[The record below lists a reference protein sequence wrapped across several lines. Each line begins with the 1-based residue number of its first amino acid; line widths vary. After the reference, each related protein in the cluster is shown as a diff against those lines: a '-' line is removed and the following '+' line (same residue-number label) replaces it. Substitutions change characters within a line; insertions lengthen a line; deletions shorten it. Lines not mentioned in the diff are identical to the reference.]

1 MNYIELNNQML
12 QRDNITGQFKLE
24 KDKEATKDYF
34 LNNINL
40 NTVFFHT
47 LKEKLDYL
55 VENDYYEKEP
65 IEKYSYKDL
74 KKLYKYVY
82 NKKFRFE
89 SFMAAQM
96 FYERYALRTNDGK
109 RILERYEDRIVAN
122 AIVLG
127 DGDIEKAF
135 DYAKLLINQEYQ
147 PATPTFMNLL
157 KKRGGNYVSC
167 FLLEVDD
174 SLNDLNAVEGYA
186 KQLSKLGGG
195 VSLNLSKI
203 RAKGESIQNIEG
215 VASGVV
221 PFMKS
226 LDQSARWINQL
237 GSRQGA
243 FSVYLNAFHAD
254 IYDFLDTK
262 RISGDED
269 IRCKTLSLGVVI
281 PDKFIELAAKDKMGY
296 LFYPHNVKQV
306 YGTHFDEMDIT
317 KMYDELVDNPTIKKK
332 QFNPRQLMSYIGSTL
347 FESGY
352 PYLMFSDNVNR
363 VHANNNVSKVK
374 FSNLCVTGDTEL
386 LTDNGYFSAKE
397 LYDKQNKLKVVI
409 DKRTKNYDIREK
421 GTEVVNAIPMQL
433 TSRKADVFEIKTKQ
447 GYSIKSTE
455 WHKYYKQNDDKSVSK
470 VQLNELSVGDRL
482 LIQSGEGKFG
492 SFHDPELAFI
502 MGIIAG
508 DGTFADRGT
517 PKIYLYDSKK
527 SLKDK
532 LEKMIHNVIDRY
544 HNKEIDLHH
553 SATREPKFVYNEKMN
568 RLELSSSVLRDVLNK
583 HGFNKENKISFPYI
597 LKQANKQTISSYLS
611 GLYQMDGT
619 VNANAKSKAMSY
631 ELVSISKEFLKDIQM
646 QLLNLGIYSS
656 IYKTERT
663 YSLLPD
669 SNRNLKEYKVSNIY
683 KLSVQDRKSRDKFLE
698 SIELKEKDVKKV
710 LAFNSI
716 LQPNSRTPKHGFTAT
731 IESIEYIGKEDV
743 YDTTQEDYHSLI
755 FNGIVT
761 GNCSEIL
768 QYSQVSEHTDYG
780 LEDKLGLDISCN
792 LGSLNIVNAMKS
804 EDFGKTIALSIDALN
819 EVSRISNIANA
830 PTIKKANEISHSIGL
845 GAMNLHGYLAQNKIK
860 YDSKEGLEFA
870 DTFFRMVKYY
880 GLKRS
885 MDIAKETGEKYYGF
899 EGSKYASG
907 EQLKD
912 YFEQKP
918 PKISDKIAVLFEGH
932 HIPTQEDWK
941 KLSDDIQKYG
951 LYNSYITAVAPTGS
965 ISYIQNS
972 TASILPVVERIEE
985 RPQGKSKVY
994 FPAPNLSAE
1003 NWFFYKE
1010 AYDFDQRSIADMV
1023 ATIQKHVD
1031 QGISFTYFMKDTD
1044 TTRDINKLHLY
1055 AYSKG
1060 IKTMYYM
1067 RTKRTQMEE
1076 CLSCQV

>member
-317 KMYDELVDNPTIKKK
+317 KMYDELVDNPAIKKK

-374 FSNLCVTGDTEL
+374 FSNLC
-386 LTDNGYFSAKE
+386 S
-397 LYDKQNKLKVVI
+397 
-409 DKRTKNYDIREK
+409 
-421 GTEVVNAIPMQL
+421 EV
-433 TSRKADVFEIKTKQ
+433 
-447 GYSIKSTE
+447 
-455 WHKYYKQNDDKSVSK
+455 
-470 VQLNELSVGDRL
+470 
-482 LIQSGEGKFG
+482 
-492 SFHDPELAFI
+492 
-502 MGIIAG
+502 
-508 DGTFADRGT
+508 
-517 PKIYLYDSKK
+517 
-527 SLKDK
+527 
-532 LEKMIHNVIDRY
+532 
-544 HNKEIDLHH
+544 
-553 SATREPKFVYNEKMN
+553 
-568 RLELSSSVLRDVLNK
+568 
-583 HGFNKENKISFPYI
+583 
-597 LKQANKQTISSYLS
+597 
-611 GLYQMDGT
+611 
-619 VNANAKSKAMSY
+619 
-631 ELVSISKEFLKDIQM
+631 
-646 QLLNLGIYSS
+646 
-656 IYKTERT
+656 
-663 YSLLPD
+663 
-669 SNRNLKEYKVSNIY
+669 
-683 KLSVQDRKSRDKFLE
+683 
-698 SIELKEKDVKKV
+698 
-710 LAFNSI
+710 
-716 LQPNSRTPKHGFTAT
+716 
-731 IESIEYIGKEDV
+731 
-743 YDTTQEDYHSLI
+743 
-755 FNGIVT
+755 
-761 GNCSEIL
+761 L

-994 FPAPNLSAE
+994 FPAPNLRAE

-1010 AYDFDQRSIADMV
+1010 AYDFDQRSIADMI

>member
-34 LNNINL
+34 LNKINL

-317 KMYDELVDNPTIKKK
+317 KMYDELVDNPAIKKK

-374 FSNLCVTGDTEL
+374 FSNLC
-386 LTDNGYFSAKE
+386 S
-397 LYDKQNKLKVVI
+397 
-409 DKRTKNYDIREK
+409 
-421 GTEVVNAIPMQL
+421 EV
-433 TSRKADVFEIKTKQ
+433 
-447 GYSIKSTE
+447 
-455 WHKYYKQNDDKSVSK
+455 
-470 VQLNELSVGDRL
+470 
-482 LIQSGEGKFG
+482 
-492 SFHDPELAFI
+492 
-502 MGIIAG
+502 
-508 DGTFADRGT
+508 
-517 PKIYLYDSKK
+517 
-527 SLKDK
+527 
-532 LEKMIHNVIDRY
+532 
-544 HNKEIDLHH
+544 
-553 SATREPKFVYNEKMN
+553 
-568 RLELSSSVLRDVLNK
+568 
-583 HGFNKENKISFPYI
+583 
-597 LKQANKQTISSYLS
+597 
-611 GLYQMDGT
+611 
-619 VNANAKSKAMSY
+619 
-631 ELVSISKEFLKDIQM
+631 
-646 QLLNLGIYSS
+646 
-656 IYKTERT
+656 
-663 YSLLPD
+663 
-669 SNRNLKEYKVSNIY
+669 
-683 KLSVQDRKSRDKFLE
+683 
-698 SIELKEKDVKKV
+698 
-710 LAFNSI
+710 
-716 LQPNSRTPKHGFTAT
+716 
-731 IESIEYIGKEDV
+731 
-743 YDTTQEDYHSLI
+743 
-755 FNGIVT
+755 
-761 GNCSEIL
+761 L

-994 FPAPNLSAE
+994 FPAPNLRAE

>member
-317 KMYDELVDNPTIKKK
+317 KMYDELVDNPAIKKK

-374 FSNLCVTGDTEL
+374 FSNLC
-386 LTDNGYFSAKE
+386 S
-397 LYDKQNKLKVVI
+397 
-409 DKRTKNYDIREK
+409 
-421 GTEVVNAIPMQL
+421 EV
-433 TSRKADVFEIKTKQ
+433 
-447 GYSIKSTE
+447 
-455 WHKYYKQNDDKSVSK
+455 
-470 VQLNELSVGDRL
+470 
-482 LIQSGEGKFG
+482 
-492 SFHDPELAFI
+492 
-502 MGIIAG
+502 
-508 DGTFADRGT
+508 
-517 PKIYLYDSKK
+517 
-527 SLKDK
+527 
-532 LEKMIHNVIDRY
+532 
-544 HNKEIDLHH
+544 
-553 SATREPKFVYNEKMN
+553 
-568 RLELSSSVLRDVLNK
+568 
-583 HGFNKENKISFPYI
+583 
-597 LKQANKQTISSYLS
+597 
-611 GLYQMDGT
+611 
-619 VNANAKSKAMSY
+619 
-631 ELVSISKEFLKDIQM
+631 
-646 QLLNLGIYSS
+646 
-656 IYKTERT
+656 
-663 YSLLPD
+663 
-669 SNRNLKEYKVSNIY
+669 
-683 KLSVQDRKSRDKFLE
+683 
-698 SIELKEKDVKKV
+698 
-710 LAFNSI
+710 
-716 LQPNSRTPKHGFTAT
+716 
-731 IESIEYIGKEDV
+731 
-743 YDTTQEDYHSLI
+743 
-755 FNGIVT
+755 
-761 GNCSEIL
+761 L

-994 FPAPNLSAE
+994 FPAPNLRAE

>member
-269 IRCKTLSLGVVI
+269 IRCKTLSLGLVI

-317 KMYDELVDNPTIKKK
+317 KMYDELVDNPAIKKK

-374 FSNLCVTGDTEL
+374 FSNLC
-386 LTDNGYFSAKE
+386 S
-397 LYDKQNKLKVVI
+397 
-409 DKRTKNYDIREK
+409 
-421 GTEVVNAIPMQL
+421 EV
-433 TSRKADVFEIKTKQ
+433 
-447 GYSIKSTE
+447 
-455 WHKYYKQNDDKSVSK
+455 
-470 VQLNELSVGDRL
+470 
-482 LIQSGEGKFG
+482 
-492 SFHDPELAFI
+492 
-502 MGIIAG
+502 
-508 DGTFADRGT
+508 
-517 PKIYLYDSKK
+517 
-527 SLKDK
+527 
-532 LEKMIHNVIDRY
+532 
-544 HNKEIDLHH
+544 
-553 SATREPKFVYNEKMN
+553 
-568 RLELSSSVLRDVLNK
+568 
-583 HGFNKENKISFPYI
+583 
-597 LKQANKQTISSYLS
+597 
-611 GLYQMDGT
+611 
-619 VNANAKSKAMSY
+619 
-631 ELVSISKEFLKDIQM
+631 
-646 QLLNLGIYSS
+646 
-656 IYKTERT
+656 
-663 YSLLPD
+663 
-669 SNRNLKEYKVSNIY
+669 
-683 KLSVQDRKSRDKFLE
+683 
-698 SIELKEKDVKKV
+698 
-710 LAFNSI
+710 
-716 LQPNSRTPKHGFTAT
+716 
-731 IESIEYIGKEDV
+731 
-743 YDTTQEDYHSLI
+743 
-755 FNGIVT
+755 
-761 GNCSEIL
+761 L
-768 QYSQVSEHTDYG
+768 QYSQVSEHSDYG

>member
-317 KMYDELVDNPTIKKK
+317 KMYDELVDNPAIKKK

-374 FSNLCVTGDTEL
+374 FSNLC
-386 LTDNGYFSAKE
+386 S
-397 LYDKQNKLKVVI
+397 
-409 DKRTKNYDIREK
+409 
-421 GTEVVNAIPMQL
+421 EV
-433 TSRKADVFEIKTKQ
+433 
-447 GYSIKSTE
+447 
-455 WHKYYKQNDDKSVSK
+455 
-470 VQLNELSVGDRL
+470 
-482 LIQSGEGKFG
+482 
-492 SFHDPELAFI
+492 
-502 MGIIAG
+502 
-508 DGTFADRGT
+508 
-517 PKIYLYDSKK
+517 
-527 SLKDK
+527 
-532 LEKMIHNVIDRY
+532 
-544 HNKEIDLHH
+544 
-553 SATREPKFVYNEKMN
+553 
-568 RLELSSSVLRDVLNK
+568 
-583 HGFNKENKISFPYI
+583 
-597 LKQANKQTISSYLS
+597 
-611 GLYQMDGT
+611 
-619 VNANAKSKAMSY
+619 
-631 ELVSISKEFLKDIQM
+631 
-646 QLLNLGIYSS
+646 
-656 IYKTERT
+656 
-663 YSLLPD
+663 
-669 SNRNLKEYKVSNIY
+669 
-683 KLSVQDRKSRDKFLE
+683 
-698 SIELKEKDVKKV
+698 
-710 LAFNSI
+710 
-716 LQPNSRTPKHGFTAT
+716 
-731 IESIEYIGKEDV
+731 
-743 YDTTQEDYHSLI
+743 
-755 FNGIVT
+755 
-761 GNCSEIL
+761 L

-885 MDIAKETGEKYYGF
+885 SDIAKETGEKYYGF

>member
-317 KMYDELVDNPTIKKK
+317 KMYDELVDNPAIKKK

-374 FSNLCVTGDTEL
+374 FSNLC
-386 LTDNGYFSAKE
+386 S
-397 LYDKQNKLKVVI
+397 
-409 DKRTKNYDIREK
+409 
-421 GTEVVNAIPMQL
+421 EV
-433 TSRKADVFEIKTKQ
+433 
-447 GYSIKSTE
+447 
-455 WHKYYKQNDDKSVSK
+455 
-470 VQLNELSVGDRL
+470 
-482 LIQSGEGKFG
+482 
-492 SFHDPELAFI
+492 
-502 MGIIAG
+502 
-508 DGTFADRGT
+508 
-517 PKIYLYDSKK
+517 
-527 SLKDK
+527 
-532 LEKMIHNVIDRY
+532 
-544 HNKEIDLHH
+544 
-553 SATREPKFVYNEKMN
+553 
-568 RLELSSSVLRDVLNK
+568 
-583 HGFNKENKISFPYI
+583 
-597 LKQANKQTISSYLS
+597 
-611 GLYQMDGT
+611 
-619 VNANAKSKAMSY
+619 
-631 ELVSISKEFLKDIQM
+631 
-646 QLLNLGIYSS
+646 
-656 IYKTERT
+656 
-663 YSLLPD
+663 
-669 SNRNLKEYKVSNIY
+669 
-683 KLSVQDRKSRDKFLE
+683 
-698 SIELKEKDVKKV
+698 
-710 LAFNSI
+710 
-716 LQPNSRTPKHGFTAT
+716 
-731 IESIEYIGKEDV
+731 
-743 YDTTQEDYHSLI
+743 
-755 FNGIVT
+755 
-761 GNCSEIL
+761 L

>member
-306 YGTHFDEMDIT
+306 YDTHFDEMDIT
-317 KMYDELVDNPTIKKK
+317 KMYDELVDNPAIKKK

-374 FSNLCVTGDTEL
+374 FSNLC
-386 LTDNGYFSAKE
+386 S
-397 LYDKQNKLKVVI
+397 
-409 DKRTKNYDIREK
+409 
-421 GTEVVNAIPMQL
+421 EV
-433 TSRKADVFEIKTKQ
+433 
-447 GYSIKSTE
+447 
-455 WHKYYKQNDDKSVSK
+455 
-470 VQLNELSVGDRL
+470 
-482 LIQSGEGKFG
+482 
-492 SFHDPELAFI
+492 
-502 MGIIAG
+502 
-508 DGTFADRGT
+508 
-517 PKIYLYDSKK
+517 
-527 SLKDK
+527 
-532 LEKMIHNVIDRY
+532 
-544 HNKEIDLHH
+544 
-553 SATREPKFVYNEKMN
+553 
-568 RLELSSSVLRDVLNK
+568 
-583 HGFNKENKISFPYI
+583 
-597 LKQANKQTISSYLS
+597 
-611 GLYQMDGT
+611 
-619 VNANAKSKAMSY
+619 
-631 ELVSISKEFLKDIQM
+631 
-646 QLLNLGIYSS
+646 
-656 IYKTERT
+656 
-663 YSLLPD
+663 
-669 SNRNLKEYKVSNIY
+669 
-683 KLSVQDRKSRDKFLE
+683 
-698 SIELKEKDVKKV
+698 
-710 LAFNSI
+710 
-716 LQPNSRTPKHGFTAT
+716 
-731 IESIEYIGKEDV
+731 
-743 YDTTQEDYHSLI
+743 
-755 FNGIVT
+755 
-761 GNCSEIL
+761 L

-804 EDFGKTIALSIDALN
+804 EDFGKTLALSIDALN

>member
-135 DYAKLLINQEYQ
+135 DYAKMLINQEYQ

-296 LFYPHNVKQV
+296 LFYPHNIKKV
-306 YGTHFDEMDIT
+306 YGTHFDEIDIT
-317 KMYDELVDNPTIKKK
+317 KMYDELVDNPKIKKK

-374 FSNLCVTGDTEL
+374 FSNLC
-386 LTDNGYFSAKE
+386 S
-397 LYDKQNKLKVVI
+397 
-409 DKRTKNYDIREK
+409 
-421 GTEVVNAIPMQL
+421 EV
-433 TSRKADVFEIKTKQ
+433 
-447 GYSIKSTE
+447 
-455 WHKYYKQNDDKSVSK
+455 
-470 VQLNELSVGDRL
+470 
-482 LIQSGEGKFG
+482 
-492 SFHDPELAFI
+492 
-502 MGIIAG
+502 
-508 DGTFADRGT
+508 
-517 PKIYLYDSKK
+517 
-527 SLKDK
+527 
-532 LEKMIHNVIDRY
+532 
-544 HNKEIDLHH
+544 
-553 SATREPKFVYNEKMN
+553 
-568 RLELSSSVLRDVLNK
+568 
-583 HGFNKENKISFPYI
+583 
-597 LKQANKQTISSYLS
+597 
-611 GLYQMDGT
+611 
-619 VNANAKSKAMSY
+619 
-631 ELVSISKEFLKDIQM
+631 
-646 QLLNLGIYSS
+646 
-656 IYKTERT
+656 
-663 YSLLPD
+663 
-669 SNRNLKEYKVSNIY
+669 
-683 KLSVQDRKSRDKFLE
+683 
-698 SIELKEKDVKKV
+698 
-710 LAFNSI
+710 
-716 LQPNSRTPKHGFTAT
+716 
-731 IESIEYIGKEDV
+731 
-743 YDTTQEDYHSLI
+743 
-755 FNGIVT
+755 
-761 GNCSEIL
+761 L

-830 PTIKKANEISHSIGL
+830 PTIKKANELSRSIGL

>member
-12 QRDNITGQFKLE
+12 QRDSITGQFKLE

-55 VENDYYEKEP
+55 VENDYYEQEP
-65 IEKYSYKDL
+65 IEKYSFKDL

-127 DGDIEKAF
+127 NGDIEKAF
-135 DYAKLLINQEYQ
+135 DYAKMLINQEYQ

-237 GSRQGA
+237 GSRNGA
-243 FSVYLNAFHAD
+243 FSTYLNIFHAD

-269 IRCKTLSLGVVI
+269 IRCKTLSLAVVI

-317 KMYDELVDNPTIKKK
+317 KMYDELVDNPAIKKK

-363 VHANNNVSKVK
+363 AHANNNVSKVK
-374 FSNLCVTGDTEL
+374 FSNLC
-386 LTDNGYFSAKE
+386 S
-397 LYDKQNKLKVVI
+397 
-409 DKRTKNYDIREK
+409 
-421 GTEVVNAIPMQL
+421 EV
-433 TSRKADVFEIKTKQ
+433 
-447 GYSIKSTE
+447 
-455 WHKYYKQNDDKSVSK
+455 
-470 VQLNELSVGDRL
+470 
-482 LIQSGEGKFG
+482 
-492 SFHDPELAFI
+492 
-502 MGIIAG
+502 
-508 DGTFADRGT
+508 
-517 PKIYLYDSKK
+517 
-527 SLKDK
+527 
-532 LEKMIHNVIDRY
+532 
-544 HNKEIDLHH
+544 
-553 SATREPKFVYNEKMN
+553 
-568 RLELSSSVLRDVLNK
+568 
-583 HGFNKENKISFPYI
+583 
-597 LKQANKQTISSYLS
+597 
-611 GLYQMDGT
+611 
-619 VNANAKSKAMSY
+619 
-631 ELVSISKEFLKDIQM
+631 
-646 QLLNLGIYSS
+646 
-656 IYKTERT
+656 
-663 YSLLPD
+663 
-669 SNRNLKEYKVSNIY
+669 
-683 KLSVQDRKSRDKFLE
+683 
-698 SIELKEKDVKKV
+698 
-710 LAFNSI
+710 
-716 LQPNSRTPKHGFTAT
+716 
-731 IESIEYIGKEDV
+731 
-743 YDTTQEDYHSLI
+743 
-755 FNGIVT
+755 
-761 GNCSEIL
+761 L

>member
-317 KMYDELVDNPTIKKK
+317 KMYDELVDNPAIKKK

-374 FSNLCVTGDTEL
+374 FSNLC
-386 LTDNGYFSAKE
+386 S
-397 LYDKQNKLKVVI
+397 
-409 DKRTKNYDIREK
+409 
-421 GTEVVNAIPMQL
+421 EV
-433 TSRKADVFEIKTKQ
+433 
-447 GYSIKSTE
+447 
-455 WHKYYKQNDDKSVSK
+455 
-470 VQLNELSVGDRL
+470 
-482 LIQSGEGKFG
+482 
-492 SFHDPELAFI
+492 
-502 MGIIAG
+502 
-508 DGTFADRGT
+508 
-517 PKIYLYDSKK
+517 
-527 SLKDK
+527 
-532 LEKMIHNVIDRY
+532 
-544 HNKEIDLHH
+544 
-553 SATREPKFVYNEKMN
+553 
-568 RLELSSSVLRDVLNK
+568 
-583 HGFNKENKISFPYI
+583 
-597 LKQANKQTISSYLS
+597 
-611 GLYQMDGT
+611 
-619 VNANAKSKAMSY
+619 
-631 ELVSISKEFLKDIQM
+631 
-646 QLLNLGIYSS
+646 
-656 IYKTERT
+656 
-663 YSLLPD
+663 
-669 SNRNLKEYKVSNIY
+669 
-683 KLSVQDRKSRDKFLE
+683 
-698 SIELKEKDVKKV
+698 
-710 LAFNSI
+710 
-716 LQPNSRTPKHGFTAT
+716 
-731 IESIEYIGKEDV
+731 
-743 YDTTQEDYHSLI
+743 
-755 FNGIVT
+755 
-761 GNCSEIL
+761 L

-907 EQLKD
+907 EQLKN

>member
-135 DYAKLLINQEYQ
+135 NYAKLLINQEYQ

-237 GSRQGA
+237 GSRNGA
-243 FSVYLNAFHAD
+243 FSTYLNIFHAD

-317 KMYDELVDNPTIKKK
+317 KMYDELVDNPAIKKK

-374 FSNLCVTGDTEL
+374 FSNLC
-386 LTDNGYFSAKE
+386 S
-397 LYDKQNKLKVVI
+397 
-409 DKRTKNYDIREK
+409 
-421 GTEVVNAIPMQL
+421 EV
-433 TSRKADVFEIKTKQ
+433 
-447 GYSIKSTE
+447 
-455 WHKYYKQNDDKSVSK
+455 
-470 VQLNELSVGDRL
+470 
-482 LIQSGEGKFG
+482 
-492 SFHDPELAFI
+492 
-502 MGIIAG
+502 
-508 DGTFADRGT
+508 
-517 PKIYLYDSKK
+517 
-527 SLKDK
+527 
-532 LEKMIHNVIDRY
+532 
-544 HNKEIDLHH
+544 
-553 SATREPKFVYNEKMN
+553 
-568 RLELSSSVLRDVLNK
+568 
-583 HGFNKENKISFPYI
+583 
-597 LKQANKQTISSYLS
+597 
-611 GLYQMDGT
+611 
-619 VNANAKSKAMSY
+619 
-631 ELVSISKEFLKDIQM
+631 
-646 QLLNLGIYSS
+646 
-656 IYKTERT
+656 
-663 YSLLPD
+663 
-669 SNRNLKEYKVSNIY
+669 
-683 KLSVQDRKSRDKFLE
+683 
-698 SIELKEKDVKKV
+698 
-710 LAFNSI
+710 
-716 LQPNSRTPKHGFTAT
+716 
-731 IESIEYIGKEDV
+731 
-743 YDTTQEDYHSLI
+743 
-755 FNGIVT
+755 
-761 GNCSEIL
+761 L

-907 EQLKD
+907 EHLKD

-1010 AYDFDQRSIADMV
+1010 AYDFDQRNIADMV